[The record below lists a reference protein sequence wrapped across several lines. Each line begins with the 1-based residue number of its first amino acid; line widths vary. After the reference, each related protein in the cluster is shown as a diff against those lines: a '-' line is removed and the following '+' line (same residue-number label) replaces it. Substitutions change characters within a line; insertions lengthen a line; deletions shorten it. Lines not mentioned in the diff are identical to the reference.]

1 VGLLKNVNDSYALRK
16 SNLYQGVQN
25 EAFFE
30 MVVASQDGVPQY
42 LFVNKAYQL
51 RFWLMTLHKKEGE
64 HFSILELL

>member
-1 VGLLKNVNDSYALRK
+1 VNDSYVLRK

-30 MVVASQDGVPQY
+30 MVVGSQDGVPQY
-42 LFVNKAYQL
+42 LLVNKAYQL
-51 RFWLMTLHKKEGE
+51 RFRLMTLHKEKGE

>member
-1 VGLLKNVNDSYALRK
+1 VGLLKNVNDSYVLRK

-30 MVVASQDGVPQY
+30 MVVGSQDGVLRY
-42 LFVNKAYQL
+42 LLVNKAYQL
-51 RFWLMTLHKKEGE
+51 LFWLMTLHKEKRE

>member
-1 VGLLKNVNDSYALRK
+1 
-16 SNLYQGVQN
+16 LYQGVQN

-42 LFVNKAYQL
+42 LLVNKAYQL